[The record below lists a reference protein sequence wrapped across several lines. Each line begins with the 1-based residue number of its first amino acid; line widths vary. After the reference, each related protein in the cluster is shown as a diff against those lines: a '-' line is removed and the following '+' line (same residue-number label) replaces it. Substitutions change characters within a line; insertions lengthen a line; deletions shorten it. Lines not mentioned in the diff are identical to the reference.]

1 MFRKYYNM
9 YYSLV
14 YNVTFIFAAWD
25 NGSRLKVCVVLLVL
39 VLYLSVPLGG
49 RG

>member
-25 NGSRLKVCVVLLVL
+25 NSRLKVCVVLLVL